1 MSAPLPIIVCGSA
14 SPAVIAAT
22 KPLYMPEYEVIHNVT
37 SPAGGALEIPFVL
50 RAEAPPEGENHNLGT
65 HNYSKPAAA
74 IFAGAAYDDA
84 GFQQMREACKGVSKV
99 PWLRPDMSVPRP
111 PLGPGYAE
119 HIVGRIKKCMR
130 KIREEGRM
138 GEDGVYFY

>member
-1 MSAPLPIIVCGSA
+1 
-14 SPAVIAAT
+14 
-22 KPLYMPEYEVIHNVT
+22 
-37 SPAGGALEIPFVL
+37 
-50 RAEAPPEGENHNLGT
+50 
-65 HNYSKPAAA
+65 
-74 IFAGAAYDDA
+74 
-84 GFQQMREACKGVSKV
+84 MREACKGVSKV

-119 HIVGRIKKCMR
+119 HIVGRIKECMR